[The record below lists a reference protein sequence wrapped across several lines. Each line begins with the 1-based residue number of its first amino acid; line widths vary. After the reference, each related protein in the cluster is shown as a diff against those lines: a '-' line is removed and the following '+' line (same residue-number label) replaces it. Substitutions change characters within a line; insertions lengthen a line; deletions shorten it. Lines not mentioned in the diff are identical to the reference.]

1 MKKLFLK
8 IVPFI
13 FLVIACQTQK
23 RQYTVKPTKSLINPD
38 SDLLEVNAVAYHSND
53 SITTCYLQIIN
64 ENLIYKRPD
73 TTTAFYSELK
83 VSYKLFLETNSRK
96 ILDSG
101 SYVMM
106 DRAGENVEMKNL
118 TSKFLLK
125 AKINLNYY
133 IEILVFDV
141 NKKTKY
147 SKYLIVDKRTKL
159 NDQNFLVTI
168 NDKIAFKNNFL
179 PNDNVNLKFNN
190 PTIFMVT
197 VDCFFKVFATA
208 LPPFS
213 LKEPD
218 QLKYKPD
225 SIFSLNVSADN
236 FSVIIPQN
244 GFYHI
249 KTDINSNEGLTLYSY
264 DKTFPGVSNS
274 DEMINCTRYIMNK
287 TEFENCKDAIDKKAA
302 IDKFWIE
309 IGGGSNERA
318 KQLLKRYYGRV
329 KEANKYY
336 SSYTQG
342 WKTDR
347 GMIYI
352 IFGEPTNIYKSSS
365 REIWVYGLET
375 NPSATRFTFNHTKNP
390 FTSNDYILERSQFF
404 KEPWYT
410 AVDYWR
416 QGNVYINNGKQK

>member
-1 MKKLFLK
+1 M
-8 IVPFI
+8 
-13 FLVIACQTQK
+13 
-23 RQYTVKPTKSLINPD
+23 
-38 SDLLEVNAVAYHSND
+38 
-53 SITTCYLQIIN
+53 
-64 ENLIYKRPD
+64 
-73 TTTAFYSELK
+73 
-83 VSYKLFLETNSRK
+83 
-96 ILDSG
+96 LDSG
-101 SYVMM
+101 SYTMM

-125 AKINLNYY
+125 AKVNFNYY

-147 SKYLIVDKRTKL
+147 SKYLIIDKRNKL

-168 NDKIAFKNNFL
+168 DGKIAFKNNFL
-179 PNDNVNLKFNN
+179 PNNNVNIKFNN
-190 PTIFMVT
+190 SAIFKVT
-197 VDCFFKVFATA
+197 VDCFFKVFPTA

-225 SIFSLNVSADN
+225 SIFSLDVSSDN
-236 FSVIIPQN
+236 FSIIIPQN

-264 DKTFPGVSNS
+264 DNTFPGVSNV

-287 TEFENCKDAIDKKAA
+287 DEFEECKESVDKKAA
-302 IDKFWIE
+302 IDKFWIG
-309 IGGGSNERA
+309 IASNSNERA

-336 SSYTQG
+336 TSYTQG

-375 NPSATRFTFNHTKNP
+375 NPSATRFTFNQTKNP
-390 FTSNDYILERSQFF
+390 FTSNDFILERSQFF

-416 QGNVYINNGKQK
+416 QGNVYINNGR